1 MNVTAVCIVAII
13 AWAFVSLFGRQKD
26 GKFAK
31 GKWQSAET
39 KISELEAE
47 IAQMNERIQVLEKI
61 VVDEKYD
68 LHRKFDE
75 LNK

>member
-13 AWAFVSLFGRQKD
+13 AWAFVSLFSNHKD
-26 GKFAK
+26 GKYSK
-31 GKWQSAET
+31 GKWQSAES
-39 KISELEAE
+39 KMSDLESE

-61 VVDEKYD
+61 VVDEKYE
-68 LHRKFDE
+68 LNRKFDE